1 MKVNI
6 DARADVVSHDAT
18 LDWAVCFLVD
28 EAGVDVVDKLAVAVV
43 LLAAIAIGTTI
54 AALAKAKAAAAV
66 ACSMAVADL
75 STRTT
80 WALNAAIIAS
90 PALVAITGGRDTP
103 DVVTVAAAPVQN
115 RAVEFTWD
123 CGFGV
128 WRDDGAREGTANGVA
143 SAGDLVEL

>member
-1 MKVNI
+1 MAQPGVRFTQVDLKERCCEH
-6 DARADVVSHDAT
+6 ARSQAAWIVAHIVVQGRSKQRRGGGQEGRGRGREN
-18 LDWAVCFLVD
+18 D
-28 EAGVDVVDKLAVAVV
+28 EQ
-43 LLAAIAIGTTI
+43 TN
-54 AALAKAKAAAAV
+54 
-66 ACSMAVADL
+66 
-75 STRTT
+75 
-80 WALNAAIIAS
+80 LNAAIIAS